1 MAARPR
7 PRTVFRALVSMH
19 DTTTFTAATDSK
31 HCEFLS
37 ANSICRNH
45 LMEIIAG
52 HRSRLGNRGSTL
64 EHDFETWVLHVGEE
78 GAGLEGM
85 SELSSEFRGRFG
97 FDMGFETFFDFEI
110 KEGFPSP
117 GFPPDFDSP

>member
-1 MAARPR
+1 
-7 PRTVFRALVSMH
+7 MH

-97 FDMGFETFFDFEI
+97 FDMGFRLSLISKSKKDF
-110 KEGFPSP
+110 
-117 GFPPDFDSP
+117 